1 MGGINMSKKEKK
13 PFYKKW
19 WFWLIIVIVVAAAAT
34 NDDDSVADSEKEETE
49 EVDANTEETEKKED
63 EPKEEKEEEEESKEF
78 SIGDQVDVGDITYT
92 INEKSTT
99 DEVGPDILPEKA
111 SDTYVVVDVTIK
123 NNGNESITVD
133 SNFFKLLLGDKTY
146 EADSTASMSAN
157 QSDDG
162 DVENSF
168 FLQKVNPDSEITGN
182 VVFDVSSD
190 VAEDDEL
197 QLQVQ
202 TGAFGTETE
211 VINLK

>member
-1 MGGINMSKKEKK
+1 MSKKAKK

-19 WFWLIIVIVVAAAAT
+19 WFWLIVVIVIAVAVT
-34 NDDDSVADSEKEETE
+34 NDDSVAEKEETE
-49 EVDANTEETEKKED
+49 EADANTEETEKKED
-63 EPKEEKEEEEESKEF
+63 EPKEEKGEPEKEEKEF
-78 SIGDQVDVGDITYT
+78 NIGDQVDVGDITYT
-92 INEKSTT
+92 INEKSTA